1 MQTKNEFTT
10 LNSLKPKDHCII
22 TKLSDTDRL
31 GQRLLD
37 LGIYPGLSVQIL
49 RNAPLEDPMEIE
61 INGYFISLRHE
72 EAQAVEVKKQVEETK

>member
-1 MQTKNEFTT
+1 MT
-10 LNSLKPKDHCII
+10 LDEMRPREHCTI
-22 TKLSDTDRL
+22 TKLSDSDRL

-37 LGIYPGLSVQIL
+37 LGIYPGLAVQIL

-72 EAQAVEVKKQVEETK
+72 EAQSVEVEKQ